1 MAYFGGL
8 QTIFHEMVHVGQIE
22 NLYTGKSFNENAFR
36 TALETVVNDFSPNF
50 YTDNYDKLFRENQAD
65 LVGLDETKKLIKAYN
80 KTLYNHCSNVIENK
94 IKYYGNNMYSKENQS
109 ILGKKTFK
117 TNLLLSLITEKSIQK
132 DPTLLEKYP
141 ILKKAYNLDGTK
153 KNIIQLI
160 EDRDNEISNTKDTEI
175 LDNLYYAITD
185 YRLENA
191 KVDKDDIITY
201 VETTGRNDEFIEK
214 MFESIL
220 VNSNISKEKIKGFV
234 ETLHKLA
241 NSVKI
246 EKNNNIQSP
255 HLKDSIREESTDI
268 KQDEKNQVSQNVQ
281 WMNAMKNFSNR
292 VTEIEGYAKKQGEIV
307 QEISMSER
315 QKEVQKEDNL
325 NHEDI
330 EK

>member
-1 MAYFGGL
+1 M
-8 QTIFHEMVHVGQIE
+8 
-22 NLYTGKSFNENAFR
+22 
-36 TALETVVNDFSPNF
+36 
-50 YTDNYDKLFRENQAD
+50 
-65 LVGLDETKKLIKAYN
+65 
-80 KTLYNHCSNVIENK
+80 
-94 IKYYGNNMYSKENQS
+94 
-109 ILGKKTFK
+109 
-117 TNLLLSLITEKSIQK
+117 
-132 DPTLLEKYP
+132 
-141 ILKKAYNLDGTK
+141 
-153 KNIIQLI
+153 
-160 EDRDNEISNTKDTEI
+160 
-175 LDNLYYAITD
+175 
-185 YRLENA
+185 
-191 KVDKDDIITY
+191 
-201 VETTGRNDEFIEK
+201 
-214 MFESIL
+214 
-220 VNSNISKEKIKGFV
+220 